1 MRRQTYLAT
10 ETNLNGANIE
20 NIDIPKLNMS
30 SILHNPL
37 NTVTI

>member
-1 MRRQTYLAT
+1 MRRQSHLEKEKT
-10 ETNLNGANIE
+10 LNGVNIE